1 LNSKSKKINLDEL
14 ELAEKIIA
22 INRVAKV
29 IKGGRRFSFSSLVVV
44 GNGDGYVGFGMGKAN
59 EVPEA
64 IRKGIAHARNNLLY
78 VPRAGT
84 TIPFE
89 VMGKYGAGKVLLKPA
104 STGTGVIA
112 GGPMRAV
119 MELCGIKDILTKS
132 LGTTNPLNIVKAT
145 LEGLKKMA
153 SLSDVAQLRGH
164 VIAKGGAL
172 KQSKGKQAK

>member
-1 LNSKSKKINLDEL
+1 LNEKSKKINPNEL
-14 ELAEKIIA
+14 ELAEKIVA

-29 IKGGRRFSFSSLVVV
+29 IKGGRRFSFSALVVV
-44 GNGDGYVGFGMGKAN
+44 GNRDGCVGFGMGKAN

-78 VPRAGT
+78 IPRAGT

-89 VMGKYGAGKVLLKPA
+89 INGKYGSGKVFMKPA

-112 GGPMRAV
+112 GGPIRAV

-132 LGTTNPLNIVKAT
+132 LGSTNPLNIIRAT
-145 LEGLKKMA
+145 LEAFKRIA
-153 SLSDVAQLRGH
+153 YLSEVAKLRQDVS
-164 VIAKGGAL
+164 V
-172 KQSKGKQAK
+172 KGKVLSLLKGKKST